1 MDEDLQR
8 LLPDRFLQS
17 TPFGRLED
25 LHRYLKAVLIRA
37 ERSRLDPS
45 KDAARAVQV
54 REFEQALSELLK
66 GVAMTDV
73 DVRRQGFVN
82 EFRQMLEEWR
92 VSLFAQELKTAMPI
106 SAKRLRSTLD
116 AIEASGNPLTT
127 SDERREKP

>member
-1 MDEDLQR
+1 
-8 LLPDRFLQS
+8 
-17 TPFGRLED
+17 
-25 LHRYLKAVLIRA
+25 
-37 ERSRLDPS
+37 
-45 KDAARAVQV
+45 
-54 REFEQALSELLK
+54 
-66 GVAMTDV
+66 MTDV